1 MSSASK
7 GRWLGFAT
15 VAVVTIAWAI
25 VAHESEGQAD
35 FGSSAIVL
43 AAGIYIG
50 VPYGLL
56 AGTSVGRLAGR
67 LRRFR
72 ALVVVASAAWALFP
86 NLPWLAL
93 VADRNDHVPYQ
104 LASLS
109 LAPALLA
116 GLLLER
122 ATRPHE
128 LVPRAAVLRA

>member
-1 MSSASK
+1 MSPASK

-15 VAVVTIAWAI
+15 VAVVTIAWASI
-25 VAHESEGQAD
+25 VQESKA
-35 FGSSAIVL
+35 SAIVL

-56 AGTSVGRLAGR
+56 AGTNVGRLAGR

-72 ALVVVASAAWALFP
+72 ALIVVASAAWALFP

-93 VADRNDHVPYQ
+93 VADSNEPVPYQ
-104 LASLS
+104 LVSMS
-109 LAPALLA
+109 LAPALVA

-122 ATRPHE
+122 MTRPHDV
-128 LVPRAAVLRA
+128 VPRAAALRA